1 MTLAPHATE
10 PSFHPMTTEL
20 IGWLAAAILLATVGR
35 QVYAQWRSGSVE
47 GVSKWLFIGQI
58 AASTAFIVYS
68 WLVDNWVFV
77 STNTLMLITAIT
89 GQLIYLRNRRHASGT
104 AAK

>member
-1 MTLAPHATE
+1 MA
-10 PSFHPMTTEL
+10 TEL
-20 IGWLAAAILLATVGR
+20 IGWLAAGILLATVGR
-35 QVYAQWRSGSVE
+35 QVYTQWRSGSVE

-58 AASTAFIVYS
+58 AASTAFIAYS

-89 GQLIYLRNRRHASGT
+89 GQLIYLRNRHHAGRG